1 MSSPPPSLTTVS
13 TTTVSRK
20 SSLTPIDVSNQGQ
33 IQAGVQ
39 QAKNIAFVQSK

>member
-1 MSSPPPSLTTVS
+1 MSSPPPSLTAVS

-20 SSLTPIDVSNQGQ
+20 SSLTPIDISNQGQ

-39 QAKNIAFVQSK
+39 AKNIAFVQSK